1 MDPKNFSLDN
11 LIASMKELRQMQLSD
26 QVRQALEGTRL
37 GVDPSTLNELIH
49 EIEHDIEE
57 HIERLERI
65 SAVMSTEERGH
76 PEHLDE
82 LRRREVAFKSGCD
95 LEEVD
100 SLCETFNHAREILAG
115 LRADGGKGIDVRLL
129 FSNLPGL
136 DLGNQENAAQILRGL
151 LDGTIN
157 ARRNTQP
164 LRKTESQ
171 PKAGDASKQGLDG
184 DLEGLFDLDTPYV
197 PKNRLPKDWKP

>member
-26 QVRQALEGTRL
+26 QVRQALEGARL
-37 GVDPSTLNELIH
+37 GVDASTLNELIH

-65 SAVMSTEERGH
+65 SAVMTAEERAH

-100 SLCETFNHAREILAG
+100 SLCETFSRAREILAG
-115 LRADGGKGIDVRLL
+115 LRTENGKGIDVRLL

-136 DLGNQENAAQILRGL
+136 DLGNQENAVHILRGL
-151 LDGTIN
+151 LDGSIN

-171 PKAGDASKQGLDG
+171 PKPENSTDPAAMDN
-184 DLEGLFDLDTPYV
+184 LFDLDAPYV